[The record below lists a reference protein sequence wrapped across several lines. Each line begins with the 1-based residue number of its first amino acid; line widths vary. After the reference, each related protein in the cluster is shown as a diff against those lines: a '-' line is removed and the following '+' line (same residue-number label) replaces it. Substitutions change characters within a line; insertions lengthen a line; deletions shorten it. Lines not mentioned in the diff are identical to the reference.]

1 MKKRIDTFW
10 RYRNLLFELVKK
22 GIKLKYRRSYLGII
36 WSLLEPV
43 MTTIVLTIVFGTLY
57 GNKDHT
63 FPLYILSG
71 RLLFLFCTGHE
82 SVTEIDPTKFGHDK
96 ESVCAEVSVSV
107 IIRTL

>member
-1 MKKRIDTFW
+1 
-10 RYRNLLFELVKK
+10 
-22 GIKLKYRRSYLGII
+22 
-36 WSLLEPV
+36 

-63 FPLYILSG
+63 FHCIFYRDVFFIPI
-71 RLLFLFCTGHE
+71 CTGHE

>member
-63 FPLYILSG
+63 FHCIFYRDVFFIPILH
-71 RLLFLFCTGHE
+71 RARKCH
-82 SVTEIDPTKFGHDK
+82 
-96 ESVCAEVSVSV
+96 
-107 IIRTL
+107 

>member
-43 MTTIVLTIVFGTLY
+43 MTTIVLTIV
-57 GNKDHT
+57 
-63 FPLYILSG
+63 
-71 RLLFLFCTGHE
+71 LFCTGHE

>member
-43 MTTIVLTIVFGTLY
+43 MTLCLEHSMVIKITHFHCIFYRDVF
-57 GNKDHT
+57 
-63 FPLYILSG
+63 FIPILH
-71 RLLFLFCTGHE
+71 RARKCH
-82 SVTEIDPTKFGHDK
+82 
-96 ESVCAEVSVSV
+96 
-107 IIRTL
+107 